1 MRPMTRLMTQ
11 VQPIAW
17 LKTQN
22 KGTKNGVK
30 YRYFNKA
37 TKAHLHNE
45 LTIMQ

>member
-1 MRPMTRLMTQ
+1 MARPMTQ

-22 KGTKNGVK
+22 KGTKYGVK

-37 TKAHLHNE
+37 TKEHLHD
-45 LTIMQ
+45 